1 LIEGDACY
9 LIDSGMDGSEK
20 AVFSYMEE
28 TGQRPEEIKGI
39 FLTHAHPDYIGSASR
54 IREMEMGP
62 VHTQIIPYFI
72 LYFPINNFRAKSR
85 V

>member
-1 LIEGDACY
+1 
-9 LIDSGMDGSEK
+9 MDGSEK

-62 VHTQIIPYFI
+62 VHTQIILYFI
-72 LYFPINNFRAKSR
+72 LYFSNQQFSLKSR
-85 V
+85 IKKNNDSLFL